1 MNHDKLLGNSTS
13 RLTGRGT
20 GFIFA
25 GVIIGGGLSWPLM
38 KITLGNMSPQVFLIW
53 RLVFATISAFVLVK
67 MTRQFRIPGRE
78 VWFPIISVACL
89 QMGAFLWLIT
99 VGVTMV
105 PAGRAALL
113 AYTSP
118 IWMIPLAVLWLD
130 EKLDR
135 SVIASL
141 VFGIAG
147 LAFLFLPSNHV
158 LSNTQALVGNGLLL
172 LAAVVW
178 AFQIAL
184 LRRYPY
190 GWSTLQL
197 LPWQLLAATLG
208 LSSLTIA
215 CSDVSLF
222 QGLDIRSLLVTTYVG
237 IVSTTFVFWGMLH
250 IARTMP
256 AISSTISFLGI
267 PVVGLLSSVLL
278 LSERLDVGL
287 VVGFVLIAIAVF
299 IQSKSSQL

>member
-1 MNHDKLLGNSTS
+1 MNHRKLLARSIS
-13 RLTGRGT
+13 RLIGRGT

-38 KITLGNMSPQVFLIW
+38 KIALENTSPQVFLIW
-53 RLVFATISAFVLVK
+53 RLVFATISAFVLVI
-67 MTRQFRIPGRE
+67 MTRQLRIPGCE

-141 VFGIAG
+141 VFGLAG
-147 LAFLFLPSNHV
+147 LAFLFLPSTHI
-158 LSNTQALVGNGLLL
+158 LSNTQALVGNGLLF

-184 LRRYPY
+184 LRRYPS

-197 LPWQLLAATLG
+197 LPWQLLVATLG
-208 LSSLTIA
+208 LSSLTIVF
-215 CSDVSLF
+215 SDVSLL
-222 QGLDIRSLLVTTYVG
+222 QGLDIRSVLVTTYVG

-256 AISSTISFLGI
+256 AISSTVSFLGI

-278 LSERLDVGL
+278 LPERLDVGL
-287 VVGFVLIAIAVF
+287 VVGFVLIAIAVV
-299 IQSKSSQL
+299 IQSKSSRL

>member
-1 MNHDKLLGNSTS
+1 MNHSELLVSSIS
-13 RLTGRGT
+13 RLIGRGT

-25 GVIIGGGLSWPLM
+25 GVILGGGLSWPLM
-38 KITLGNMSPQVFLIW
+38 KMALENISPQAFLIW
-53 RLVFATISAFVLVK
+53 RLAFATISAFVLVK
-67 MTRQFRIPGRE
+67 MTRQFRFPGRE
-78 VWFPIISVACL
+78 DWFPIISVACL

-99 VGVTMV
+99 IGVTMV

-118 IWMIPLAVLWLD
+118 IWMIPLAVVWLN

-141 VFGIAG
+141 VFGLAG
-147 LAFLFLPSNHV
+147 LAFLFLPSTHT
-158 LSNTQALVGNGLLL
+158 LSNTQALLGNGLLL

-184 LRRYPY
+184 LRRYPS

-197 LPWQLLAATLG
+197 LPWQLLVATLG
-208 LSSLTIA
+208 LSSLTIGF
-215 CSDVSLF
+215 SDVSLL
-222 QGLDIRSLLVTTYVG
+222 QGLDIRSLMVTTYVG
-237 IVSTTFVFWGMLH
+237 IISTTFVFWGMLH

-256 AISSTISFLGI
+256 AISSTVSFLGI
-267 PVVGLLSSVLL
+267 PAVGLLSSVLL
-278 LSERLDVGL
+278 LSERLDFGL
-287 VVGFVLIAIAVF
+287 VAGFVLIAVAVF
-299 IQSKSSQL
+299 IQSKNSRS

>member
-1 MNHDKLLGNSTS
+1 MNHRKLLASS
-13 RLTGRGT
+13 FYRLIGRGT

-38 KITLGNMSPQVFLIW
+38 KIALENTSPQVFLIW
-53 RLVFATISAFVLVK
+53 RLVFATISAFVLVI

-78 VWFPIISVACL
+78 VWFSIISVACL

-99 VGVTMV
+99 IGVTMV

-118 IWMIPLAVLWLD
+118 IWMIPLAVVWLD

-141 VFGIAG
+141 VFGLAG
-147 LAFLFLPSNHV
+147 LAFLFLPSTHV

-184 LRRYPY
+184 LRRYPS

-197 LPWQLLAATLG
+197 LPWQLLVATLG

-215 CSDVSLF
+215 FSDVSLL

-287 VVGFVLIAIAVF
+287 VVGFLLIAVAVLM
-299 IQSKSSQL
+299 QSKSSRL